1 MNNFFV
7 RLRYQLGYVLTA
19 LCLFFSVNAVAVEL
33 PASPNPFRYVSDYT
47 NVLTAAQQNA
57 LENKLAAYGKQTSS
71 QIALVILP
79 TVGDNEIAEFAFALV
94 DKWGIGR
101 KGLNNGVLMLIALN
115 DRKIFIAPGQGL
127 EGALPDALL
136 SQLIRNEI
144 TPYFKQNNYYQG
156 INNGLDS
163 IIAASK
169 GEYAPQPVEQGNL
182 QDLIPVG
189 FVILFI
195 LFVVVNRIAN
205 NYVTPTNNHTI
216 GRNGQVLR
224 RSRNRSGG
232 GFGGFGGGFGGGSG
246 SGGGFGGGG
255 GGFGG
260 GSSGGGGAGG
270 SW

>member
-19 LCLFFSVNAVAVEL
+19 LCLLFSLNAMAVEL
-33 PASPNPFRYVSDYT
+33 PPPPNPFRYVSDYT

-57 LENKLAAYGKQTSS
+57 LENKLATYGKQTSS

-156 INNGLDS
+156 IDNGLNA

-169 GEYAPQPVEQGNL
+169 GEYAPQVVEREIEH
-182 QDLIPVG
+182 DWIPVV
-189 FVILFI
+189 FVVIFI
-195 LFVVVNRIAN
+195 LFVLFGRISDS
-205 NYVTPTNNHTI
+205 YVTPTNNHTI

-246 SGGGFGGGG
+246 GGFGG